1 MILTPGLII
10 SNNIVIN
17 GGHPIGQVEFTT
29 PGTYSWVA
37 PNGVSQVHV
46 VAVGGG
52 GNGRVLGSNPA
63 GGAGGGLGW
72 KNNIPVNAG
81 TAYTVQVGSASG
93 NSYFINATVVCGFGA
108 IIVSGTTSTQA
119 NALGGSFVGDGGGH
133 GGNVGSY
140 TASYAAG
147 IETAYPSGGGA
158 GGAGGYT
165 GPGGD
170 GARRLDGSG
179 PGSSGMY
186 YGTNGAGGGGAGGH
200 VIDGFGVGGSGA
212 GGVGI
217 YGIGPSGRTS
227 YGITNI
233 DGQSPGQGVLP
244 QGGSNGQSG
253 SGHSG
258 NGGAGGKYGG
268 GGGGGGGGGS
278 AGGTGG
284 SGAVRIIWG
293 DNRRFP
299 NINTANIL
307 QTF

>member
-1 MILTPGLII
+1 MIITPGLII

-17 GGHPIGQVEFTT
+17 GGHPTGQVEFTS

-52 GNGRVLGSNPA
+52 GNSRITNNGYPT

-81 TAYTVQVGSASG
+81 TAYTVQVGGAAG
-93 NSYFINATVVCGFGA
+93 NSYFIDTTVVCGFGA
-108 IIVSGTTSTQA
+108 IIVSNPNTVPTQA

-133 GGNVGSY
+133 GGNTGAY
-140 TASYAAG
+140 TASYRANPTAG
-147 IETAYPSGGGA
+147 TPSGHGA

-170 GARRLDGSG
+170 GAR
-179 PGSSGMY
+179 GSSNDMH
-186 YGTNGAGGGGAGGH
+186 YGTYGQGGGGAGS
-200 VIDGFGVGGSGA
+200 DYNGFAQAASGA

-217 YGIGPSGRTS
+217 YGIGQSGRTS
-227 YGITNI
+227 YGRAFVSQAPT
-233 DGQSPGQGVLP
+233 GVPP
-244 QGGSNGQSG
+244 QGGSGGQAG
-253 SGHSG
+253 AEY
-258 NGGAGGKYGG
+258 NVGGGGGKYGG
-268 GGGGGGGGGS
+268 GGGGTDTA
-278 AGGTGG
+278 AGAGG